1 MTEIIFPDGW
11 QPGEVGITAHQSN
24 QDTELINKMI
34 SQEMF
39 DSISRE
45 VVEEIG
51 VPAESLVSDCT
62 VVCVYIISLC
72 CFYMKTTEFMLS
84 FL

>member
-1 MTEIIFPDGW
+1 MTEYLFSVGS
-11 QPGEVGITAHQSN
+11 QPGEVGITTHQFN
-24 QDTELINKMI
+24 KDFELTNKMI

-39 DSISRE
+39 DSIIRE

-62 VVCVYIISLC
+62 LI
-72 CFYMKTTEFMLS
+72 
-84 FL
+84 